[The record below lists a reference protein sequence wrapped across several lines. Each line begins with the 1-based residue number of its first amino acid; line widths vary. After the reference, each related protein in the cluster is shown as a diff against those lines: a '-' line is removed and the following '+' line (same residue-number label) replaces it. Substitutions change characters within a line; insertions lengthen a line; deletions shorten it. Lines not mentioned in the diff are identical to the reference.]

1 MDRGPTDAPAPD
13 PNAVAEARLDVGI
26 RIFAYALFSLPP
38 LIHVGVSQ
46 LGYLW
51 GHKLGECA
59 GKAGDCRSG
68 KLLRVELPLTLTALM
83 GGGIC
88 STDCRSDAECGPNLR
103 CLSGSCAP
111 LGDKALGEPCGAPW
125 ECKAGL
131 CLLVETGVQ
140 RGSKDLVLPRT
151 HCSESCGES
160 EACPAGY
167 ECGDIWG
174 GRACVPQALAP
185 DVLDLLKGALS
196 EERAETVA
204 STCECYLAT
213 EAAESRRP
221 GSP

>member
-160 EACPAGY
+160 AA
-167 ECGDIWG
+167 G
-174 GRACVPQALAP
+174 GRNFEV
-185 DVLDLLKGALS
+185 S
-196 EERAETVA
+196 
-204 STCECYLAT
+204 S
-213 EAAESRRP
+213 S
-221 GSP
+221 